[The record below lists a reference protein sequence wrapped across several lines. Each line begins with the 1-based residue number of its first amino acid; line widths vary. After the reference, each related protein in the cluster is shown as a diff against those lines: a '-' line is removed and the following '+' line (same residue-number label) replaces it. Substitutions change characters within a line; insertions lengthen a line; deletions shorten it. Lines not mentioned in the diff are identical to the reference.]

1 MFKAEADRK
10 QKLRMEMES
19 QLQERIRL
27 DEMTRIAR
35 LDHIKAIEETIKSSL
50 ENQEKL
56 RDEEYKLI
64 EEDLAIRARE

>member
-1 MFKAEADRK
+1 MFRAEADRK

-27 DEMTRIAR
+27 DEMTRVAR

-50 ENQEKL
+50 EN
-56 RDEEYKLI
+56 
-64 EEDLAIRARE
+64 